1 MEFGLFCIVT
11 LKQTFI
17 KSTIMAF
24 YLPRFS
30 QKYMDK
36 KMKEILQ
43 YYETDTLPHRITIQ
57 EESSCHIWDRRRSR
71 NNEYRKVLLKES
83 CRSLKVWIRTH
94 QLVYFLFSGEFSI
107 GDLEVSHLCN
117 NKPCVNF
124 HHLNLEPHKI
134 NLERRH
140 CFMTN
145 VCLGHSGY
153 PNCIL

>member
-30 QKYMDK
+30 QEYMDK

-43 YYETDTLPHRITIQ
+43 YYETDSLPHRITIQ

-83 CRSLKVWIRTH
+83 CRSLKVWMSH
-94 QLVYFLFSGEFSI
+94 QLVFSI
-107 GDLEVSHLCN
+107 GELEVSHLCN
-117 NKPCVNF
+117 NKPCFNF

-134 NLERRH
+134 NLERRRS
-140 CFMTN
+140 FMTN